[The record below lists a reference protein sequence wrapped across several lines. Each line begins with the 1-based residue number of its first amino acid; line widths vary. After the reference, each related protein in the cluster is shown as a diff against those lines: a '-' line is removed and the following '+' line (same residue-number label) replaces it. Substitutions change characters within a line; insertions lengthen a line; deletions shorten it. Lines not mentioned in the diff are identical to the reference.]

1 MEKALP
7 VIEGLN
13 QILADST
20 VFYQKLRHYHW
31 NVNGRHFYE
40 LHLKFEALYTQ
51 WALSIDAVAERIL
64 MLDGV
69 PLHTLASI
77 LHQAKIEEDNT
88 IPSAPAMVEALVA
101 DLRVIHGMAGDVI
114 TLAEQA
120 DDRGTANMLDGLR
133 DAMDKDLWMFE
144 AWSKEAAKA
153 WT

>member
-1 MEKALP
+1 MTKKRP

-51 WALSIDAVAERIL
+51 WALSIDAVAERVL

-77 LHQAKIEEDNT
+77 LHQARLEEDET
-88 IPSAPAMVEALVA
+88 IPAAPAMVEALVA

-144 AWSKEAAKA
+144 AWSKDAAKA

>member
-31 NVNGRHFYE
+31 TVNGRHFYE
-40 LHLKFEALYTQ
+40 LHLKFEALYGQ

-77 LHQAKIEEDNT
+77 LHQAKIEEDDT
-88 IPSAPAMVEALVA
+88 IPSASAMVEAIVA
-101 DLRVIHGMAGDVI
+101 DLRLMHSHAGDVI
-114 TLAEQA
+114 KLAERA

-144 AWSKEAAKA
+144 AWSKDATKA